1 MTQHLFQRLAVLLK
15 NAERKKGQHQ
25 NDHQH
30 CRRLVSDTAP
40 CENISRDSHQTACAE
55 TQELAF
61 CQIKRELAFYPRQV
75 LGNRDIGH
83 FIAPP
88 DLLIL

>member
-1 MTQHLFQRLAVLLK
+1 
-15 NAERKKGQHQ
+15 
-25 NDHQH
+25 
-30 CRRLVSDTAP
+30 
-40 CENISRDSHQTACAE
+40 
-55 TQELAF
+55 LAF